1 MTETFHAIATV
12 AEKKA
17 QMVRTSKFGFLMLAF
32 YGGLFIGFGIITF
45 IVIGGLLSPTNVPSM
60 KIIQGLAF
68 GVALCMVTL
77 SGTDL
82 FTGNNLVMAIGTLE
96 RRTSLPDLINV
107 WTYSYVG
114 NLIGS
119 IICAWLFFM
128 SGMAIGETA
137 NFVEKATTAK
147 MSAPAMELFFRG
159 ILCNALVCVAVWC
172 TYRLKSEAAKI
183 MMIFCCI
190 FPFIMSGF
198 EHSIANMTLFSIAF
212 FIPHGEV
219 INLSGAIHNLVPV
232 TAGNIVGGAIVIGLG
247 LWLTE
252 QGGRKKG

>member
-1 MTETFHAIATV
+1 MTETFQAIATV
-12 AEKKA
+12 AEKKT
-17 QMVRTSKFGFLMLAF
+17 QMVRTSKLGFLILAF

-96 RRTSLPDLINV
+96 KRTSILDLINV
-107 WTYSYVG
+107 WSYSYVG
-114 NLIGS
+114 NFIGS
-119 IICAWLFFM
+119 IFCAWLFFM
-128 SGMAIGETA
+128 SGMAVGETA
-137 NFVEKATTAK
+137 NFVEKVTTAK
-147 MSAPAMELFFRG
+147 MSAPATELFFRG
-159 ILCNALVCVAVWC
+159 ILCNTLVCIAVWC

-183 MMIFCCI
+183 MIIFCCI

-198 EHSIANMTLFSIAF
+198 EHSIANMTLFTLAF
-212 FIPHGEV
+212 FIPHGET
-219 INLSGAIHNLVPV
+219 ITLSGAIHNLVPV
-232 TAGNIVGGAIVIGLG
+232 TAGNIVGGAVVLGLG
-247 LWLTE
+247 LWLAE
-252 QGGRKKG
+252 QGKRNEG

>member
-1 MTETFHAIATV
+1 MTETFQAIATV

-17 QMVRTSKFGFLMLAF
+17 QMVRTSKFGFLILAL

-45 IVIGGLLSPTNVPSM
+45 IVIGGLLSPANVPSM

-82 FTGNNLVMAIGTLE
+82 FTGNNLVMAVGTLE
-96 RRTSLPDLINV
+96 KRTSIPDLINV
-107 WTYSYVG
+107 WSYSYVG
-114 NLIGS
+114 NFIGS
-119 IICAWLFFM
+119 VLCAWLFFM

-137 NFVEKATTAK
+137 NFVEKVTTAK

-183 MMIFCCI
+183 MIIFCCI

-198 EHSIANMTLFSIAF
+198 EHSIANMTLFTLAL
-212 FIPHGEV
+212 FIPHGEA
-219 INLSGAIHNLVPV
+219 ITFSSAIHNLVPV
-232 TAGNIVGGAIVIGLG
+232 TAGNIVGGAVVLGLG

-252 QGGRKKG
+252 QGKRNAG